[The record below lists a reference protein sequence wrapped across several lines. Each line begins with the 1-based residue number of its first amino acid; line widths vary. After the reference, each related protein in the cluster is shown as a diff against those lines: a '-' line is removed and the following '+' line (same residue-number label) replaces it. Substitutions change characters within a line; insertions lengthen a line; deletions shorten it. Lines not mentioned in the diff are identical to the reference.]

1 MNEVQIDIQNGDI
14 LKLSTS
20 NPQRAFQE
28 AKHILDFSE
37 KISYHKGKAEAL
49 RNLAFC
55 SQSLGFIQEG
65 LDFANE
71 ALKLFDE
78 QGDKKNLA
86 HVYNTLGFIYDHL
99 NEQNNRLDANL
110 KSKEYSFDS
119 NDIDGMIRSL
129 NNTGDNYIQLGN
141 YTDALV
147 SFKECIDLIQPTNYF
162 MFAVVYCNIG
172 EVYFLKKEYTEAIA
186 YFFLSLDNAR
196 KIKSNA
202 VESTAILLLSK
213 VYSAQENYEKAI
225 ETLKSGVQ
233 LFEDE
238 KKEREELVYLT
249 NMDEADS
256 IIKSSTNIEV
266 EIYQLYAEI
275 CEKNGDLQT
284 ALWATKKSKSLEKI
298 LINAKHAKEFQT
310 VKLRYEITQLEKLVA
325 ERTQEL
331 EKTFQE
337 LKTKE
342 NNNRLIIEN
351 AIDAVIIFDSD
362 GEIIHHNKKTND
374 FFIKPN
380 LLTEYKLGDLL
391 FFEDGTSIEK
401 ILKKLFNPKIE
412 SFESLKFELCDE
424 KLSEFFQV
432 AFTRTKIENGFQGIA
447 FIGNVT
453 HYKITEKK
461 RLVDLEIETRI
472 NHFSQFILS
481 KNDYRDLLSELVRMC
496 IEELKFYNTT
506 VFLKEENSGEFI
518 QIVSQQADTFTKLNL
533 LSNTNGSGYFLT
545 SDSSEFINSREIKS
559 QLSIPL
565 KVGRD
570 LIGVI
575 NCGHFN
581 EGFFDENHIRF
592 LMTIAPLLSNRV
604 DKLKEQIQKEK
615 LQKELYEINQKL
627 EQEVNLQTKKIT
639 ELTHK
644 YLEHEKLSL
653 LSELASSISHE
664 LNTPFGIISNGAKEV
679 NSGISE
685 LIKSIIEG
693 EFNNVYL
700 NFALSFA
707 NKKINVPLATGRNK
721 RKDILEIKEYLI
733 SKTIDSEK
741 SSELAQ
747 SFVNAKFS
755 IDDIEEIDYVLLTE
769 KRSEILDIIYFLE
782 KTMLLSNTIIDTSIS
797 ASLIVQELTKIAI
810 GSKSFEITKINLLDN
825 INSVLSVYKYMFETI
840 SIELNVDN
848 NIEISGSEINLFQFW
863 KNALLLAS
871 NLFEGINGEKY
882 IRISSEL
889 RKSTVFIEINF
900 NGKKISD
907 ETISN
912 ILDVTPIID
921 STNKTIISKL
931 SMIKK
936 IITEHRGVFSIVSD
950 ESTFLYIELPYNF
963 ENL

>member
-1 MNEVQIDIQNGDI
+1 MNEDQIDIQNSDI

-20 NPQRAFQE
+20 NPQKAFQE
-28 AKHILDFSE
+28 AKQILDLSE
-37 KISYHKGKAEAL
+37 KFSYQKGKAEAF

-55 SQSLGFIQEG
+55 SQSLGFLQEG
-65 LDFANE
+65 LDFANA

-78 QGDKKNLA
+78 HNDKKNLA
-86 HVYNTLGFIYDHL
+86 HVHNTLGFIYDHL
-99 NEQNNRLDANL
+99 NEQENRLSANL
-110 KSKEYSFDS
+110 KSKEYSFDIS
-119 NDIDGMIRSL
+119 DIDGMIRSL
-129 NNTGDNYIQLGN
+129 NNTGDNYIQLGK
-141 YTDALV
+141 YEDALE
-147 SFKECIDLIQPTNYF
+147 SFKECIDLIQPTNHF

-172 EVYFLKKEYTEAIA
+172 EVYFLKKAYDEAIE
-186 YFFLSLDNAR
+186 YFFKSLDYAR

-225 ETLKSGVQ
+225 ETLNCGVQ

-238 KKEREELVYLT
+238 KSQHEELVFLT
-249 NMDEADS
+249 NLDEEDS

-275 CEKNGDLQT
+275 SEKIGDLQT

-298 LINAKHAKEFQT
+298 LITAKHTKEFQT

-351 AIDAVIIFDSD
+351 AIDAVLIFDID
-362 GEIIHHNKKTND
+362 GNVIHHNKKAND
-374 FFIKPN
+374 FFQKPKILIEYN
-380 LLTEYKLGDLL
+380 LKDLL
-391 FFEDGTSIEK
+391 YYEDGTTIDK
-401 ILKKLFNPKIE
+401 IIKKLFHPKIE
-412 SFESLKFELCDE
+412 SFDSLKYELCDE
-424 KLSEFFQV
+424 KLSDFFQV
-432 AFTRTKIENGFQGIA
+432 ALTRTKTENGFQGIA
-447 FIGNVT
+447 FIGNIT
-453 HYKITEKK
+453 HYKVAEKK
-461 RLVDLEIETRI
+461 RQIDLEIETRI

-481 KNDYRDLLSELVRMC
+481 KNDYRDLLSELVRMS
-496 IEELKFYNTT
+496 IEELNFYTTT
-506 VFLKEENSGEFI
+506 VYLKDENSGEFI
-518 QIVSQQADTFTKLNL
+518 QVVSQQAETFARPNL
-533 LSNTNGSGYFLT
+533 NGSDYFLT
-545 SDSSEFINSREIKS
+545 SDSSEFINQQEIKS

-570 LIGVI
+570 LIGII

-627 EQEVNLQTKKIT
+627 EQEVNSQTKKIT

-653 LSELASSISHE
+653 LAELASSISHE

-685 LIKSIIEG
+685 LIKCIIQG
-693 EFNNVYL
+693 EFNNKYL

-707 NKKINVPLATGRNK
+707 NKKINIPLSTGRNK

-733 SKTIDSEK
+733 SKDIDSEK

-755 IDDIEEIDYVLLTE
+755 LDDIDEIDYVLLTE
-769 KRSEILDIIYFLE
+769 KRSEILEIIYFLE

-810 GSKSFEITKINLLDN
+810 GSKTFEITKINILDN
-825 INSVLSVYKYMFETI
+825 INSVLSVYKYMFENI
-840 SIELNVDN
+840 SIDLKIEQ
-848 NIEISGSEINLFQFW
+848 NIEISGSEINLFQLW

-871 NLFEGINGEKY
+871 NLFEDNNGEKY

-889 RKSTVFIEINF
+889 RKSNVYIEINF

-907 ETISN
+907 ETIVN

-921 STNKTIISKL
+921 STNKTIISNL

-936 IITEHRGVFSIVSD
+936 IITEHRGSFSIVSD
-950 ESTFLYIELPYNF
+950 ESTWLYIELPYNF
-963 ENL
+963 EIN

>member
-1 MNEVQIDIQNGDI
+1 MNEVQIDIQNSDI

-20 NPQRAFQE
+20 NPHKAFQE
-28 AKHILDFSE
+28 AKQILDFSE
-37 KISYHKGKAEAL
+37 KLSYFKGKAEAL

-78 QGDKKNLA
+78 QEDKKNLA

-99 NEQNNRLDANL
+99 NEQDNRLSANL
-110 KSKEYSFDS
+110 KSKEYSFDI

-141 YTDALV
+141 YNDALV
-147 SFKECIDLIQPTNYF
+147 SFKDCINLIQPTNHF

-172 EVYFLKKEYTEAIA
+172 EVYFLKKEYEEART
-186 YFFLSLDNAR
+186 YFLKSLNYAR
-196 KIKSNA
+196 KIKSNT

-213 VYSAQENYEKAI
+213 VYSAQENYAEAI
-225 ETLKSGVQ
+225 ETLKIGVQ

-238 KKEREELVYLT
+238 KKQSEDLVFVT
-249 NMDEADS
+249 NADEADS

-275 CEKNGDLQT
+275 CEITGDLQT

-298 LINAKHAKEFQT
+298 LITAKHTKEFQT

-331 EKTFQE
+331 ERTFQE
-337 LKTKE
+337 LKIKE

-351 AIDAVIIFDSD
+351 AIDAVIIFDSE
-362 GEIIHHNKKTND
+362 GHVIHHNKKAID
-374 FFIKPN
+374 FFPKPN
-380 LLTEYKLGDLL
+380 ALVEYDLSDLL
-391 FFEDGTSIEK
+391 FYEDGTSIEK
-401 ILKKLFNPKIE
+401 IVKKLFNPKTE
-412 SFESLKFELCDE
+412 NFESLKFELCDE
-424 KLSEFFQV
+424 KLSEYFQV
-432 AFTRTKIENGFQGIA
+432 AFTRTKTEIGFQGIV

-453 HYKITEKK
+453 HYKIAEKK
-461 RLVDLEIETRI
+461 RLIDLEIETRI

-481 KNDYRDLLSELVRMC
+481 KNDYRDLLTELVRMS
-496 IEELKFYNTT
+496 IEELKFYTT
-506 VFLKEENSGEFI
+506 TIYLKDETSGEFI
-518 QIVSQQADTFTKLNL
+518 QIVSQQADTFSKLDLISNL
-533 LSNTNGSGYFLT
+533 NESGYFLT
-545 SDSSEFINSREIKS
+545 SDSSEFINPREIKS

-570 LIGVI
+570 IIGVI
-575 NCGHFN
+575 NCGHIN

-592 LMTIAPLLSNRV
+592 LTTIAPLLSNRV

-627 EQEVNLQTKKIT
+627 EQEVNLQTKKVT

-653 LSELASSISHE
+653 LAELASSISHE

-679 NSGISE
+679 NSGILE
-685 LIKSIIEG
+685 LIRCIIDG

-700 NFALSFA
+700 NFALNFA
-707 NKKINVPLATGRNK
+707 TKKINVPVATGRNK
-721 RKDILEIKEYLI
+721 RKDITEIKEYLL
-733 SKTIDSEK
+733 SKSLDSEK

-747 SFVNAKFS
+747 SFVNAKFC
-755 IDDIEEIDYVLLTE
+755 INDAEEINFVLLTD
-769 KRSEILDIIYFLE
+769 KQNEILDIIYFLE

-810 GSKSFEITKINLLDN
+810 GSNTFEITKINILDN

-840 SIELNVDN
+840 SIELILEN
-848 NIEISGSEINLFQFW
+848 NIEIPGSEINLFQLW
-863 KNALLLAS
+863 KNVFLLAS
-871 NLFEGINGEKY
+871 NLFEGMNGEKF

-889 RKSTVFIEINF
+889 RKSSVLIEIKF
-900 NGKKISD
+900 NGKKIKD
-907 ETISN
+907 EVIVN

-921 STNKTIISKL
+921 SENKNIISKL

-936 IITEHRGVFSIVSD
+936 IITEHRGRLSI
-950 ESTFLYIELPYNF
+950 ESEEDTSLLIELPSNDDI
-963 ENL
+963 L

>member
-1 MNEVQIDIQNGDI
+1 MNEVQIDIQNSDI

-37 KISYHKGKAEAL
+37 KLSYHKGKAEAL

-78 QGDKKNLA
+78 QDDKKNLA

-99 NEQNNRLDANL
+99 NEQNNRLNANL

-147 SFKECIDLIQPTNYF
+147 SFKECIDLIQPTNHF

-172 EVYFLKKEYTEAIA
+172 EVYFLKKDYTEAIA

-233 LFEDE
+233 LCEDE

-249 NMDEADS
+249 NLDEADS

-298 LINAKHAKEFQT
+298 LIDAKHAKEFQT

-325 ERTQEL
+325 ERTQ
-331 EKTFQE
+331 
-337 LKTKE
+337 
-342 NNNRLIIEN
+342 
-351 AIDAVIIFDSD
+351 
-362 GEIIHHNKKTND
+362 
-374 FFIKPN
+374 
-380 LLTEYKLGDLL
+380 
-391 FFEDGTSIEK
+391 
-401 ILKKLFNPKIE
+401 
-412 SFESLKFELCDE
+412 
-424 KLSEFFQV
+424 
-432 AFTRTKIENGFQGIA
+432 
-447 FIGNVT
+447 
-453 HYKITEKK
+453 
-461 RLVDLEIETRI
+461 
-472 NHFSQFILS
+472 
-481 KNDYRDLLSELVRMC
+481 
-496 IEELKFYNTT
+496 
-506 VFLKEENSGEFI
+506 
-518 QIVSQQADTFTKLNL
+518 
-533 LSNTNGSGYFLT
+533 
-545 SDSSEFINSREIKS
+545 
-559 QLSIPL
+559 
-565 KVGRD
+565 
-570 LIGVI
+570 
-575 NCGHFN
+575 
-581 EGFFDENHIRF
+581 
-592 LMTIAPLLSNRV
+592 
-604 DKLKEQIQKEK
+604 
-615 LQKELYEINQKL
+615 ELYEINQKL

-653 LSELASSISHE
+653 LAELASSISHE

-679 NSGISE
+679 NNGISE
-685 LIKSIIEG
+685 LIKCIIEG
-693 EFNNVYL
+693 GFNNVYL
-700 NFALSFA
+700 NFALNFA
-707 NKKINVPLATGRNK
+707 SKKINVPLTSGRNK

-782 KTMLLSNTIIDTSIS
+782 KTMMLSNTIIDTSIS

-810 GSKSFEITKINLLDN
+810 GSKTFEITKINLIDN
-825 INSVLSVYKYMFETI
+825 INSVLSVYKYMFERI

>member
-1 MNEVQIDIQNGDI
+1 MNEAEIDLQNSNI

-20 NPQRAFQE
+20 NPQKAFQE
-28 AKHILDFSE
+28 AKQILDLSE
-37 KISYHKGKAEAL
+37 TNYYKKGKAEAL

-55 SQSLGFIQEG
+55 SQSIGFIQEG

-71 ALKLFDE
+71 ALRLFDE
-78 QGDKKNLA
+78 QNDKKNLA

-99 NEQNNRLDANL
+99 NEQNNRLNANL
-110 KSKEYSFDS
+110 KSKEYSFII

-141 YTDALV
+141 YKDALN
-147 SFKECIDLIQPTNYF
+147 SFKECIKLIQPTNYF

-172 EVYFLKKEYTEAIA
+172 EVYFIKKDYEEAKDN
-186 YFFLSLDNAR
+186 LSKSLDYAR
-196 KIKSNA
+196 KINSNA

-213 VYSAQENYEKAI
+213 VFSAQENNEKAI
-225 ETLKSGVQ
+225 ETLKCGVQ

-238 KKEREELVYLT
+238 NTQREELVYLT
-249 NMDEADS
+249 NFDEADS

-275 CEKNGDLQT
+275 CEKTGDLQT

-298 LINAKHAKEFQT
+298 LINAKHTKEFET

-325 ERTQEL
+325 ERTKEL

-362 GEIIHHNKKTND
+362 GNVIHHNNKASD
-374 FFIKPN
+374 FFHKPN
-380 LLTEYKLGDLL
+380 VLTEYKLGDLL
-391 FFEDGTSIEK
+391 FNEDGTGLEK

-412 SFESLKFELCDE
+412 RFESLKFELCDKNLTE
-424 KLSEFFQV
+424 YFQV
-432 AFTRTKIENGFQGIA
+432 AFTRTKTENGFQGIA

-453 HYKITEKK
+453 HYKIAEKK
-461 RLVDLEIETRI
+461 RLIDLEIETRI

-481 KNDYRDLLSELVRMC
+481 KNDYRDLLSELVRMS
-496 IEELKFYNTT
+496 IEDLKFYTT
-506 VFLKEENSGEFI
+506 TIYLKDETSGEFI
-518 QIVSQQADTFTKLNL
+518 QIVSQQADTFTKLDL
-533 LSNTNGSGYFLT
+533 LSNLNGSGYILT
-545 SDSSEFINSREIKS
+545 SDSSEFINPREIKS

-575 NCGHFN
+575 NCGHFI

-653 LSELASSISHE
+653 LAELASSISHE

-685 LIKSIIEG
+685 LIKRIIEG
-693 EFNNVYL
+693 GFNNLHL

-707 NKKINVPLATGRNK
+707 TKKINIPLVTGRNK
-721 RKDILEIKEYLI
+721 RKDILEIKEYLT
-733 SKTIDSEK
+733 SNSIDSDE
-741 SSELAQ
+741 SIELAQ
-747 SFVNAKFS
+747 SFVNAKFN
-755 IDDIEEIDYVLLTE
+755 IDDIEDINYILNTE
-769 KRSEILDIIYFLE
+769 RRREILDIIYFLE
-782 KTMLLSNTIIDTSIS
+782 KTMILSNTIFDTSIS
-797 ASLIVQELTKIAI
+797 ASLIVKELTKIAI
-810 GSKSFEITKINLLDN
+810 GSKTIDITNINLLEN
-825 INSVLSVYKYMFETI
+825 INSVLSVYKYMLETI
-840 SIELNVDN
+840 SIQLNVPK

-863 KNALLLAS
+863 KNALLLAA
-871 NLFEGINGEKY
+871 NQLEDVNGEKY

-889 RKSTVFIEINF
+889 RKSIVFIEINF
-900 NGKKISD
+900 NGKRISD

-912 ILDVTPIID
+912 ILDVTPIINNA
-921 STNKTIISKL
+921 NKTIISKL

-936 IITEHRGVFSIVSD
+936 IITEHKGMLSIVSEED
-950 ESTFLYIELPYNF
+950 TCISIELPSNF
-963 ENL
+963 DIL